1 MIRRERRQTVD
12 GAFLDVHR
20 QLQNNDFDT
29 NNPTHYPIENIS
41 RGGLRFQS
49 TETYHVDERIEIIV
63 KLSNGNTHSAMA
75 RICYCENNSDASTYY
90 GVSFLDNFLEMAKCI

>member
-20 QLQNNDFDT
+20 QLQNNDFDS
-29 NNPTHYPIENIS
+29 NNPTQYPIENIS

-49 TETYHVDERIEIIV
+49 TETYRVDERIEIIV
-63 KLSNGNTHSAMA
+63 KLPNGNTHSAMA
-75 RICYCENNSDASTYY
+75 RICYFENDDNDNSYY